1 MNEGLAVRAADL
13 GKGYRRARRLS
24 LRLRD
29 WVHGREAGPASW
41 ALRAVSFELR
51 RGQSLGVIG
60 DNGAGKTTLL
70 ALIAG
75 AAAPTTGTITTHGSR
90 TALLELGA
98 GFHRDFTGRE
108 NLMLAGLA
116 AGLDRAT
123 LRRREADIIEFAGVG
138 AAIDTPLRTWSSGM
152 VLRLAFAAATASLP
166 DILVIDEALAVG
178 DQRFQ
183 ARCLDRIEIFRRGGG
198 TLIFCSHNLYQV
210 KKLCDLALWLEAG
223 RPRLLGP
230 AAAVVD
236 AYADA
241 SRERRL
247 DGELGR
253 EPGAAADQGRALA
266 RVVHVEVAL
275 ADGRAASLVETGDTV
290 VLRVSVELAPDAD
303 IEPGVAV
310 GVVRADGLVCHC
322 ISTEIDGA
330 RMTPGPGRSFAVEL
344 RLDGLPLLG
353 GRYHFNVA
361 AIDQRRPLV
370 LLDVREGEA
379 PFFVV
384 NSMADW
390 GVSRL
395 PHVWTAPGGRSGSE

>member
-1 MNEGLAVRAADL
+1 MSADSVVRAVDL
-13 GKGYRRARRLS
+13 GKAYRQTRRPS

-29 WVHGREAGPASW
+29 WLTRREAGPPSW
-41 ALRAVSFELR
+41 ALREISFDLR
-51 RGQSLGVIG
+51 PGQALGVIG

-75 AAAPTTGTITTHGSR
+75 AAAPTTGTIATHGSR
-90 TALLELGA
+90 AALLELGA
-98 GFHRDFTGRE
+98 GFHRDFTGRD

-123 LRRREADIIEFAGVG
+123 LRQREAGIIEFAGVG

-166 DILVIDEALAVG
+166 DVLVIDEALAVG

-183 ARCLDRIEIFRRGGG
+183 ARCLERIEAFQRGGG

-210 KKLCDLALWLEAG
+210 KKLCDQALWLEAG

-247 DGELGR
+247 ERELGR
-253 EPGAAADQGRALA
+253 ERRAGTDEGGALA
-266 RVVHVEVAL
+266 RVTHVEGIL
-275 ADGRAASLVETGDTV
+275 ADGRAVSQVETGDTV
-290 VLRVSVELAPDAD
+290 VLRVRVELAPDTD

-322 ISTEIDGA
+322 TSTEIDGA
-330 RMTPGPGRSFAVEL
+330 RMTPLSGGSFAIEL
-344 RLDGLPLLG
+344 RLAGLPLLG

-379 PFFVV
+379 PFTIV
-384 NSMADW
+384 NPVADW

-395 PHVWTAPGGRSGSE
+395 PHVWTAPGGRSESE